1 MTCPRSAVALTRLS
15 AVCGLATA
23 FSSCAQPRVLD
34 VALVNPCNQDA
45 LREVDFL
52 RFEPRGEDVDS
63 TGLTFIQRV
72 ADGAALPRTIPP
84 TRDFQMVV
92 TGHRTS
98 IDTPPAGI
106 GVSRR
111 VDLTAAD
118 GTVSL
123 RVPFALVDRYHQTTD
138 LADAKLCTTMSTAR
152 YGHTATWLP
161 GPQIVLIVGGITQT
175 RGAPEYRQVIESYD
189 PKTGKF
195 KSVGELRQADS
206 RAYHTATKLD
216 DNRVLIS
223 GGVQEFNRA
232 TESLSTA
239 VVIDATNPQVAK
251 VGAAIIMLRKRTGHA
266 AARLSDGRV
275 LLLGGRRLNLQAVVP
290 EDHDYVAAIEI
301 YDPDAGL
308 FVLPPDASGL
318 GVIELSTARYGHT
331 ATVLGSG
338 LEVLVAGGFNGDG
351 PQTTLEVVI
360 ATGETIESVTAT
372 TSDRLAVGPM
382 FHAATLTRDEHVLLA
397 GGYVEI
403 TDAEPRGASP
413 INPTDEAEIW
423 DYRPSDR
430 RLARRCRATMNT
442 ARGFFTATT
451 VGRRVLFA
459 GGHQS
464 DGASSALTEVVTVT
478 GGAGCFATTPA
489 TVEMSDSRARHTA
502 TPLPSGE
509 VLIAGGML
517 LSAGAAEGHS
527 RASAEIFSSVR
538 AP

>member
-1 MTCPRSAVALTRLS
+1 MVRRH
-15 AVCGLATA
+15 LATLLVVTGC
-23 FSSCAQPRVLD
+23 SSPVEIE
-34 VALVNPCNQDA
+34 VSLVTPCNQDA
-45 LREVDFL
+45 IRAVDFL
-52 RFEPRGEDVDS
+52 RFEPRGTDIDS
-63 TGLTFIQRV
+63 TGLTAIQKV
-72 ADGAALPRTIPP
+72 SESVSTPIPVP
-84 TRDFQMVV
+84 LARDFHLVV

-98 IDTPPAGI
+98 FDSAPAAI
-106 GVSRR
+106 GVSQPA
-111 VDLTAAD
+111 DLSGAEGVVT
-118 GTVSL
+118 L
-123 RVPFALVDRYHQTTD
+123 QVPFALIDRYYQTTD
-138 LADAKLCTTMSTAR
+138 LADPEKCTTLGTAR

-175 RGAPEYRQVIESYD
+175 RGAPEYRKVIESYD

-216 DNRVLIS
+216 DNRVLIA
-223 GGVQEFNRA
+223 GGIKEINGA
-232 TESLSTA
+232 DESLNTA
-239 VVIDATNPQVAK
+239 VIIDATNPQVAK
-251 VGAAIIMLRKRTGHA
+251 VGAAINMQRKRTGHA

-318 GVIELSTARYGHT
+318 GVIELNTARYGHT

-338 LEVLVAGGFNGDG
+338 LEVLVAGGFNADG

-517 LSAGAAEGHS
+517 LSAGAAEGNS
-527 RASAEIFSSVR
+527 RASAEIFSPAR
-538 AP
+538 EP